1 MVDWKADSQTRFW
14 LSEELQHRGQETLLL
29 GFDAYDPADET
40 SRFGMI
46 RLWGRYLGLAIKGI
60 KATRKGDTIIHWNFV
75 AGAMGAFLCRVFFIK
90 RKLIALNMIA
100 HRKGFLNAVLR
111 KLVYNTAFGNK
122 NLRVSVNDEQLAA
135 QYAQQFRFPV
145 NRMFVLHDAYDDNYK
160 QAAYSETGGYV
171 FTGGD
176 AFRDWEGLIRCAEEL
191 PAMQFIGV
199 ARKKNFPE
207 GKKWPENL
215 RMYFDTPQAQF
226 YELLENSRIVFLPLN
241 STAPCGLIVM
251 IRAALLSKPVII
263 THTPSTRN
271 YVEEGVSG
279 RLTRINDIADM
290 KRALTELD
298 TSPEQRRQFALN
310 LKEHITRNFSTR
322 NNAAIIDRVIR
333 EQRSNTV
340 KP

>member
-1 MVDWKADSQTRFW
+1 MVDWKTDSQTKFW
-14 LSEELQHRGQETLLL
+14 LTDELQQRGRETALL
-29 GFDAYDPADET
+29 GFGSYDPRDET
-40 SRFGMI
+40 SRLGMI
-46 RLWGRYLGLAIKGI
+46 RLWGRYFRLAIKGI
-60 KATRKGDTIIHWNFV
+60 NATKKGDTIIHWNFV
-75 AGAMGAFLCRVFFIK
+75 AGAIGAFLCRVFFIK

-122 NLRVSVNDEQLAA
+122 NLMVSVNDEQLAA
-135 QYAQQFRFPV
+135 QYAQQFRFPL
-145 NRMFVLHDAYDDNYK
+145 NRMFVLHDAYDENYR
-160 QAAYSETGGYV
+160 QAEFAETGDYV

-176 AFRDWEGLIRCAEEL
+176 AFRDWEGLIRCAEAL
-191 PAMQFIGV
+191 PDLRFVGV

-207 GKKWPENL
+207 GQNIPGNL
-215 RMYFDTPQAQF
+215 RMYFDTPQELF

-271 YVEEGVSG
+271 YVEDRVSG
-279 RLTRINDIADM
+279 RLTRLNDTAEM
-290 KRALTELD
+290 KAALVELYA
-298 TSPEQRRQFALN
+298 SGEQRKRYAGH
-310 LKEHITRNFSTR
+310 LKEHITRHFSTR

-333 EQRSNTV
+333 EQQANTA
-340 KP
+340 